1 MEKFFEKPELNQVME
16 LVHVRSFL
24 APVCHKILNSRGK
37 VIRNAKGNA
46 SE

>member
-24 APVCHKILNSRGK
+24 APCLPQDLKQQRESYK
-37 VIRNAKGNA
+37 KC
-46 SE
+46 